1 MLTDREALLAGVLAD
16 PDADLPRL
24 VFADWLEETG
34 HPANCARAEYIR
46 AAIEENRSPAVDANR
61 PARVRRVLEL
71 GTLFRDEFDMALSAD
86 HRQAIGARRS
96 RGFVESVSVPW
107 DLMPEIG
114 GALDTVPIKELIAE
128 RAHHWP
134 TLPPRPDPSLDQWCR
149 VREAQCFRTLEHIQI
164 RTTERS
170 PVASLDP
177 LTAPPGVY
185 EWWNQSF
192 PLLGMVLSA
201 PRLTRLTRL
210 TLNVCDLSDFDVVEL
225 VSMLRRCLSWETLQE
240 LDLSHNRLT
249 HYSAQTLASAD
260 WPVGFRHLNVNH
272 TQIDNA
278 GREILYRR
286 FGFAELRPLHALA

>member
-1 MLTDREALLAGVLAD
+1 MLTDRDALLAGILAN

-46 AAIEENRSPAVDANR
+46 AAIEENRSPAVDAHR

-71 GTLFRDEFDMALSAD
+71 ATQFRDEFDVALSAE

-96 RGFVESVSVPW
+96 RGFVESVAVPW
-107 DLMPEIG
+107 DLLPEVG
-114 GALDTVPIKELIAE
+114 GALDCVPIKELIAE
-128 RAHHWP
+128 RAYYRP
-134 TLPPRPDPSLDQWCR
+134 TLPPRPEPSFEHWGR
-149 VREAQCFRTLEHIQI
+149 VREARCIATLEHIQI
-164 RTTERS
+164 RTTERL
-170 PVASLDP
+170 PLASLDP
-177 LTAPPGVY
+177 LAAPSAVQ
-185 EWWNQSF
+185 EWWGQSF
-192 PLLGMVLSA
+192 PLLGMLLSA
-201 PRLTRLTRL
+201 PRLTRLKRL
-210 TLNVCDLSDFDVVEL
+210 TLNSGGLSDFDVVEL
-225 VSMLRRCLSWETLQE
+225 VSMLRRSACWETLQE

-286 FGFAELRPLHALA
+286 FGFAELRPLPALA